1 MATESHTEVPG
12 GGHREFPPFNKETF
26 PSQLL
31 WLVVFFVALYLIIG
45 RVAIPRIGG
54 IVEARRERTEG
65 DLAEAGRLKEQS
77 DAALKAY
84 ETSLADARGR
94 AQALAAETREQLNAE
109 AEASRKRLETEL
121 NAKLLEAEKTIAA
134 TKSAAMT
141 SVRGIAADATAAIV
155 QRLTGAVPASG
166 TVENAVAAA
175 LKERP

>member
-84 ETSLADARGR
+84 EASLADARGR

-134 TKSAAMT
+134 TKSAAMA